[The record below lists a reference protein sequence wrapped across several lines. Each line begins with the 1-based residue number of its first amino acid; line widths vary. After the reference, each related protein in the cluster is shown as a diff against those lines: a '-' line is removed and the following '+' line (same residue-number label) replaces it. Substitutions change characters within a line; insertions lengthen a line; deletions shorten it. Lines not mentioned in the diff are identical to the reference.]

1 MATAFEEDNLYE
13 ILGVPRT
20 ADQADIQAAFKKK
33 ARELHPDVN
42 KAPDAE
48 EQFKRLNA
56 AYAILKDEG
65 KRARYD
71 AFGIR
76 GRRGPDKRAQTPPRP
91 RPRPGPRPSPRPPS
105 NGVKFEDINTDTDEF
120 KNPFDFFLKREQ
132 ARRKKKK
139 DEPEVQLS
147 IPIACSY
154 TGTNLNV
161 SVDLPGENGLETK
174 KLRIKIPKGAKA

>member
-20 ADQADIQAAFKKK
+20 ADQADIQAAFKRK

-65 KRARYD
+65 KRSRYD

-76 GRRGPDKRAQTPPRP
+76 GSARKRRPPTPPP
-91 RPRPGPRPSPRPPS
+91 PRPGPRPSPRPNH
-105 NGVKFEDINTDTDEF
+105 NGVRFEDIN
-120 KNPFDFFLKREQ
+120 
-132 ARRKKKK
+132 
-139 DEPEVQLS
+139 
-147 IPIACSY
+147 
-154 TGTNLNV
+154 
-161 SVDLPGENGLETK
+161 VD
-174 KLRIKIPKGAKA
+174 

>member
-48 EQFKRLNA
+48 ENFKRLNA

-76 GRRGPDKRAQTPPRP
+76 GSERRRPPTAPPKPRP
-91 RPRPGPRPSPRPPS
+91 RNPGPRPSPKPD
-105 NGVKFEDINTDTDEF
+105 NGVRFEDINVESEEF
-120 KNPFDFFLKREQ
+120 KNPFDFFLRREQ
-132 ARRKKKK
+132 ARRKKKE
-139 DEPEVQLS
+139 EPEVQLS
-147 IPIACSY
+147 IPIAHSY
-154 TGTNLNV
+154 TGTNLSV
-161 SVDLPGENGLETK
+161 SV
-174 KLRIKIPKGAKA
+174 